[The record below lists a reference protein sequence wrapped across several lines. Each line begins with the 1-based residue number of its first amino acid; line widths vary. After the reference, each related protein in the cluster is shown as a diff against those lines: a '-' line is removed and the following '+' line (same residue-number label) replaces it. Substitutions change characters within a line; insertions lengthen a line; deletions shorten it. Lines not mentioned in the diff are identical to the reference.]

1 MYIYTSNYEVTIS
14 SYGQYKTEK
23 NMSDEKRKYL
33 KNRWISTE
41 YFQGKV
47 VFTFKAQQF
56 YIQLFWRDKG
66 LRHNFSRSSP
76 Y

>member
-47 VFTFKAQQF
+47 VFTFKAQ
-56 YIQLFWRDKG
+56 
-66 LRHNFSRSSP
+66 
-76 Y
+76 